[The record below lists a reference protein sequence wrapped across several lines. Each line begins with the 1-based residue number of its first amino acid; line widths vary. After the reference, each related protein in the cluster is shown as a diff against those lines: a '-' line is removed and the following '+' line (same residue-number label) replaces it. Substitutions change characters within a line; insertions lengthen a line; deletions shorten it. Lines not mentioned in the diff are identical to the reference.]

1 MQLMVAVA
9 ATGLVEEVARW
20 WGSSSRRFVLGG
32 LFLEIAMILSTTA
45 GSVMTEMIFIFL
57 PHLGEYVP

>member
-1 MQLMVAVA
+1 MVAVA

-32 LFLEIAMILSTTA
+32 LFLEMADDLVDDRRLSDD
-45 GSVMTEMIFIFL
+45 
-57 PHLGEYVP
+57 